1 MDAPRGPRLSRRS
14 GWDREPSVLANT
26 LACVRASGRTLLDLT
41 ESNPTR
47 VALAYPYDALAE
59 LYAHAA
65 RVPYDPEPTG
75 LRLAREAI
83 AHAYAPGVDA
93 ERIVLT
99 ASTSEA
105 YAHLFRLLADPGDVV
120 LVPRPS
126 YPLFRLLAELD
137 GVGLGSYRLDAHDG
151 WRPDWDSL
159 DAALRD
165 RRVRAVVMVSP
176 NNPTGSSLDAQALA
190 ALAER
195 ARERNVALVA
205 DEVFCDYRDDG
216 MTLVVAAAAGLLEDV
231 VWFALGGL
239 SKSAGLPGAKL
250 AWTVVGG
257 EAHVRREIL
266 ARLDVIADT
275 FLSPSMA
282 VQVALPELLEL
293 APCIRTE
300 ICARLAANRGALREE
315 IPVGPV
321 SALPVRGGWSA
332 VLRVPQVTSD
342 EDWAAQLARVHGVLV
357 QPGSFFEFDADGHL
371 VVSLLPEPGT
381 FAEGLRRIA
390 AHVRST
396 CSDDVG

>member
-1 MDAPRGPRLSRRS
+1 MDGVRGLRLSRRS
-14 GWDREPSVLANT
+14 GWDREPSFLVET
-26 LACVRASGRTLLDLT
+26 LAAVRASGRSLLDLT

-59 LYAHAA
+59 LYARAA
-65 RVPYDPEPTG
+65 RVPYEPEPTG
-75 LRLAREAI
+75 ILSAREAVAR
-83 AHAYAPGVDA
+83 AHAPGIDA

-105 YAHLFRLLADPGDVV
+105 YAYLFRLLADPGDVV

-137 GVGLGSYRLDAHDG
+137 GVELGSYRLDAHDG

-165 RRVRAVVMVSP
+165 PRVRAVVMVSP

-190 ALAER
+190 ALAAR

-216 MTLVVAAAAGLLEDV
+216 ISLVAAAEAGLLEDV

-257 EAHVRREIL
+257 ESQLRREIL

-282 VQVALPELLEL
+282 VQVALPGLLEL
-293 APCIRTE
+293 APRIRTE
-300 ICARLAANRGALREE
+300 IRARLAANRAALPAQLA
-315 IPVGPV
+315 IGPV

-342 EDWAAQLARVHGVLV
+342 EDWAAQLALADGVLV
-357 QPGSFFEFDADGHL
+357 QPGSFFEFDDDGHL
-371 VVSLLPEPGT
+371 VVSLLPEPAT
-381 FAEGLRRIA
+381 FAEALRRIA
-390 AHVRST
+390 AHVRRA
-396 CSDDVG
+396 CNEDLG